1 MKSVEWN
8 NRWRT
13 YLGCFYPVLAIVALL
28 LVLFALSAIL
38 QVEKPR
44 FPSPELT
51 PLAGYPDNISLEEAA
66 LIVETGLKW
75 LSFTYFYWLVGLVS
89 IGFCFLKLHKAAI
102 GCAPTIYKWI
112 NALLSAS
119 IVITIGLLIYYAVAR
134 ETPLMSFEF
143 LLRNLQQMGQGL
155 VDMTT
160 YNSALSY
167 VTIVALLVTICL
179 LLIPEVHGN
188 DEVKQIRAIT
198 QLMYCAAA
206 FLLVWIV
213 QATEMY
219 RFAAT
224 LLVQEERDLLL
235 KLASTISLMAGLFA
249 SLLLAAAYMAAY
261 HYLQFRHRTERKDV
275 GTVPSD
281 SAQSPK
287 NFLLAHWPKITAV
300 LMPVLPGAINTVLNL
315 LAQPI

>member
-1 MKSVEWN
+1 
-8 NRWRT
+8 
-13 YLGCFYPVLAIVALL
+13 
-28 LVLFALSAIL
+28 
-38 QVEKPR
+38 
-44 FPSPELT
+44 
-51 PLAGYPDNISLEEAA
+51 
-66 LIVETGLKW
+66 
-75 LSFTYFYWLVGLVS
+75 
-89 IGFCFLKLHKAAI
+89 
-102 GCAPTIYKWI
+102 
-112 NALLSAS
+112 
-119 IVITIGLLIYYAVAR
+119 
-134 ETPLMSFEF
+134 
-143 LLRNLQQMGQGL
+143 
-155 VDMTT
+155 
-160 YNSALSY
+160 
-167 VTIVALLVTICL
+167 
-179 LLIPEVHGN
+179 
-188 DEVKQIRAIT
+188 
-198 QLMYCAAA
+198 MYCAAA